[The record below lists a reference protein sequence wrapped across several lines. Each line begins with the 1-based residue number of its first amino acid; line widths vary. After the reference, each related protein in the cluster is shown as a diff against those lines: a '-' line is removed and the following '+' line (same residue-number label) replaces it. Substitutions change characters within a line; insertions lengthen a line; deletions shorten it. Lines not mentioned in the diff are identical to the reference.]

1 MIFDCLDVWLSSG
14 KETETWQGVEVR
26 QLGDGRGQGLFTVCG
41 VREGVDLCWFEGDVL
56 TQRDLEVTRETD
68 YSKVIMV
75 EPDLF
80 LRARRGSGMS
90 LAWFANHSCLDANA
104 RIVVVGSGDE
114 VCAVLRARRDLAAG
128 EEIVLDY
135 RLSSLSGRK
144 LERSRWHFECLCV
157 HCRK

>member
-1 MIFDCLDVWLSSG
+1 VIFDCIDVWLSSG
-14 KETETWQGVEVR
+14 KQTQTWPVEVR
-26 QLGDGRGQGLFTVCG
+26 QLGDGRGQGLFTVRG
-41 VREGVDLCWFEGDVL
+41 VGEGVDLCSFEGDVL
-56 TQRDLEVTRETD
+56 GKRDLEVRGETD

-75 EPDLF
+75 EPDVF
-80 LRARRGSGMS
+80 LRARRDGEMS
-90 LAWFANHSCLDANA
+90 LAWYANHSCADANA

-114 VCAVLRARRDLAAG
+114 VCAVLRARRDVAAG

-144 LERSRWHFECLCV
+144 LERRRWHFECLCS